1 LLLINNDKIDNIF
14 LQTLIDTHRT
24 MNLFDILL
32 NGIDYLSKRV
42 IIEMITRIRY
52 DVFVIE
58 EENRELREQLAVLRR
73 ENERFREENEGM
85 TQTIVSY
92 IERDI
97 SYMKNQVKI
106 LNSSSTRIVEE
117 LD

>member
-1 LLLINNDKIDNIF
+1 
-14 LQTLIDTHRT
+14 

-32 NGIDYLSKRV
+32 NGLDYLSRRN
-42 IIEMITRIRY
+42 IIEIVARIRY
-52 DVFVIE
+52 DVFMIQ
-58 EENRELREQLAVLRR
+58 EENGELREQLAVLRR
-73 ENERFREENEGM
+73 ENEKM

-97 SYMKNQVKI
+97 SYMTNQVNKM
-106 LNSSSTRIVEE
+106 NSSSTRIVEE

>member
-1 LLLINNDKIDNIF
+1 
-14 LQTLIDTHRT
+14 

-32 NGIDYLSKRV
+32 NGLDYLSRRN
-42 IIEMITRIRY
+42 IIEIVARIRY
-52 DVFVIE
+52 DVFMLQ
-58 EENRELREQLAVLRR
+58 EENGELREQLAVLRR
-73 ENERFREENEGM
+73 ENEKM

-97 SYMKNQVKI
+97 SYMTNQVNK

>member
-1 LLLINNDKIDNIF
+1 MITFFCNH
-14 LQTLIDTHRT
+14 LIDTYQT

-32 NGIDYLSKRV
+32 NSLDYLSKRN
-42 IIEMITRIRY
+42 IIELIAKIRTE
-52 DVFVIE
+52 VIVLE
-58 EENRELREQLAVLRR
+58 EENYGLREQLAVIRR
-73 ENERFREENEGM
+73 ENERFREENTRL

-97 SYMKNQVKI
+97 SYMTNQVNK

>member
-1 LLLINNDKIDNIF
+1 M
-14 LQTLIDTHRT
+14 QTLIDTHRT

-32 NGIDYLSKRV
+32 NGIDYLSKRN
-42 IIEMITRIRY
+42 IIELITRIRY

-58 EENRELREQLAVLRR
+58 EENRELREQLAVIRR
-73 ENERFREENEGM
+73 ENEGM

>member
-1 LLLINNDKIDNIF
+1 
-14 LQTLIDTHRT
+14 
-24 MNLFDILL
+24 M
-32 NGIDYLSKRV
+32 
-42 IIEMITRIRY
+42 
-52 DVFVIE
+52 IE
-58 EENRELREQLAVLRR
+58 EENRELREQLAVIRK
-73 ENERFREENEGM
+73 ENERM

-97 SYMKNQVKI
+97 SYMTNQVNK

>member
-1 LLLINNDKIDNIF
+1 MF
-14 LQTLIDTHRT
+14 
-24 MNLFDILL
+24 M
-32 NGIDYLSKRV
+32 
-42 IIEMITRIRY
+42 
-52 DVFVIE
+52 IE
-58 EENRELREQLAVLRR
+58 EENRELREQLAVIRK
-73 ENERFREENEGM
+73 ENERM

-97 SYMKNQVKI
+97 SYMTNQVNK

>member
-1 LLLINNDKIDNIF
+1 
-14 LQTLIDTHRT
+14 

-32 NGIDYLSKRV
+32 NGIDYLSKRN
-42 IIEMITRIRY
+42 IIELITRIRY

-58 EENRELREQLAVLRR
+58 EENRELREQLAVIRR
-73 ENERFREENEGM
+73 ENEGM

>member
-1 LLLINNDKIDNIF
+1 
-14 LQTLIDTHRT
+14 

-32 NGIDYLSKRV
+32 NGLDYLSKRV
-42 IIEMITRIRY
+42 IIEMISIIRY
-52 DVFVIE
+52 DMFMIE
-58 EENRELREQLAVLRR
+58 EENRELREQLAVIRK
-73 ENERFREENEGM
+73 ENERM

-97 SYMKNQVKI
+97 SYMTNQVNK

>member
-1 LLLINNDKIDNIF
+1 
-14 LQTLIDTHRT
+14 

-32 NGIDYLSKRV
+32 NSLDYLSKRN
-42 IIEMITRIRY
+42 IIEMIARIRY
-52 DVFVIE
+52 DVFMIQ
-58 EENRELREQLAVLRR
+58 EENCELREQLAVLRR
-73 ENERFREENEGM
+73 ENAKM

-97 SYMKNQVKI
+97 SYMTNQVNK

>member
-1 LLLINNDKIDNIF
+1 
-14 LQTLIDTHRT
+14 

-32 NGIDYLSKRV
+32 NGLDYLPKIN
-42 IIEMITRIRY
+42 IIEMIVKIRY
-52 DVFVIE
+52 DVFMIQK
-58 EENRELREQLAVLRR
+58 ENCELREQLAILRR
-73 ENERFREENEGM
+73 ENERM

-97 SYMKNQVKI
+97 SYMTNQVNK

>member
-1 LLLINNDKIDNIF
+1 
-14 LQTLIDTHRT
+14 

-32 NGIDYLSKRV
+32 NSLDYLSKRN
-42 IIEMITRIRY
+42 IIELIAKIRTE
-52 DVFVIE
+52 VIVLE
-58 EENRELREQLAVLRR
+58 EENYGLREQLAVIRR
-73 ENERFREENEGM
+73 ENERFREENTRL

-97 SYMKNQVKI
+97 SYMTNQVNK

>member
-1 LLLINNDKIDNIF
+1 

-32 NGIDYLSKRV
+32 NGIDYLSKRN
-42 IIEMITRIRY
+42 IIELITRIRY

-58 EENRELREQLAVLRR
+58 EENRELREQLAVIRR
-73 ENERFREENEGM
+73 ENEGM

>member
-1 LLLINNDKIDNIF
+1 M
-14 LQTLIDTHRT
+14 QTLIDTHQT

-32 NGIDYLSKRV
+32 NSLDYLSKRN
-42 IIEMITRIRY
+42 IIEMISRIRY
-52 DVFVIE
+52 NVFMIE
-58 EENRELREQLAVLRR
+58 EENRELREQLAVIRK
-73 ENERFREENEGM
+73 ENERFREENERM
-85 TQTIVSY
+85 TQTIVTY

-97 SYMKNQVKI
+97 SYMTNQVKI

>member
-1 LLLINNDKIDNIF
+1 LYSSYQYI
-14 LQTLIDTHRT
+14 QA

-32 NGIDYLSKRV
+32 NSLDYLSKRN
-42 IIEMITRIRY
+42 IIELIAKIRTE
-52 DVFVIE
+52 VFVLE
-58 EENRELREQLAVLRR
+58 EENYGLREQLAVFRR
-73 ENERFREENEGM
+73 ENERFREENTRM
-85 TQTIVSY
+85 TQTIVAY

-97 SYMKNQVKI
+97 SYMTNQVNK

>member
-1 LLLINNDKIDNIF
+1 
-14 LQTLIDTHRT
+14 

-32 NGIDYLSKRV
+32 NGLDYLSRRN
-42 IIEMITRIRY
+42 IIEIVARIRY
-52 DVFVIE
+52 DVFMLQ
-58 EENRELREQLAVLRR
+58 EENGELREQIAVLRR
-73 ENERFREENEGM
+73 ENEKM

-97 SYMKNQVKI
+97 SYMTNQVNKM
-106 LNSSSTRIVEE
+106 NSSSTRIVEE

>member
-1 LLLINNDKIDNIF
+1 
-14 LQTLIDTHRT
+14 

-32 NGIDYLSKRV
+32 NSLDYLSKRN
-42 IIEMITRIRY
+42 IIEMISRIRY
-52 DVFVIE
+52 NVFMIE
-58 EENRELREQLAVLRR
+58 EENRELREQLAFIRK
-73 ENERFREENEGM
+73 ENERFREENERM
-85 TQTIVSY
+85 TQTIVTY

-97 SYMKNQVKI
+97 SYMTNQVKI

>member
-1 LLLINNDKIDNIF
+1 
-14 LQTLIDTHRT
+14 
-24 MNLFDILL
+24 MNLFDILI
-32 NGIDYLSKRV
+32 NGLDYLSRTN
-42 IIEMITRIRY
+42 IIEIVARIRY
-52 DVFVIE
+52 DVFMIQ
-58 EENRELREQLAVLRR
+58 EENGELREQLAVLRR
-73 ENERFREENEGM
+73 ENEKM

-97 SYMKNQVKI
+97 SYMTNQVNK